1 MIRSGSTILVLAP
14 HTDDGE
20 IGCGATLSKLLDLNC
35 KIYYLAFCTC
45 DSNLPDGFPNGT
57 LEAELREAT
66 KVLSIPKENVIV
78 KDFQVRCLSYERQA
92 VLDILVA
99 LNKEISPDVVFAPT
113 LEDLH
118 QDHSTV
124 TQEAIRAF
132 KTKTLLCYEMPWN
145 NFSFEI
151 GINSDKFPE
160 ISGER
165 KFSPMD
171 RSLRRELKSAFGNNN
186 YWFNTSKFKN
196 AVEIKIK
203 SKKEII
209 EFLVPKEMVST
220 SSVRLFVLWT
230 TLPSIVL
237 IIIALIFLKN
247 QTRPLVKLAKAA
259 EKFGKGDYINDFI
272 PSGAQEIRKAS
283 YEFDRMA
290 KRINRHLNQRAEM
303 LSGISHDLRTPL
315 TRLKLQLAML
325 KQKEI
330 SEKMS
335 KDIDEMEKMLNDY
348 LQFAKTQTQEST
360 EKINLNNLLR
370 SISKGFESNKISLDE
385 DESKI
390 FLNGRPSAL
399 KRSFEN
405 VIQNGLTY
413 GSNVKIKVQKG
424 NKRALVTIEDDGP
437 GIPEDQ
443 YKNVFK
449 PFFRLD
455 KSRSLNQS
463 GVGLGLAIVE
473 DIINSHG
480 GNIQLGKSKYGGLQV
495 KISLPF

>member
-1 MIRSGSTILVLAP
+1 MFSGFNRLIKIILPKRLFYRALIIVAAPIIILQFIITIVFYDSIWIKANKNTTRS
-14 HTDDGE
+14 
-20 IGCGATLSKLLDLNC
+20 
-35 KIYYLAFCTC
+35 
-45 DSNLPDGFPNGT
+45 
-57 LEAELREAT
+57 
-66 KVLSIPKENVIV
+66 
-78 KDFQVRCLSYERQA
+78 
-92 VLDILVA
+92 LVA
-99 LNKEISPDVVFAPT
+99 QL
-113 LEDLH
+113 
-118 QDHSTV
+118 
-124 TQEAIRAF
+124 
-132 KTKTLLCYEMPWN
+132 KTIEEVYQNDKKNLDFFTDSYKN
-145 NFSFEI
+145 NFNFEI
-151 GINSDKFPE
+151 GINQETFPKN
-160 ISGER
+160 SGER

-171 RSLRRELKSAFGNNN
+171 RSLRRELKSVFGNNN
-186 YWFNTSKFKN
+186 YWFSTSKFKN
-196 AVEIKIK
+196 AVEIKIR
-203 SKKEII
+203 SKEDVI

-230 TLPSIVL
+230 TLPSLVL

-247 QTRPLVKLAKAA
+247 QTKPLVKLAKAA
-259 EKFGKGDYINDFI
+259 ERFGKGDYVNDFRA
-272 PSGAQEIRKAS
+272 SGSQEIRKAAF
-283 YEFDRMA
+283 EFDRMA

-325 KQKEI
+325 KQKDI
-330 SEKMS
+330 SEKMT

-348 LQFAKTQTQEST
+348 LHFAKTQTQEST
-360 EKINLNNLLR
+360 TKINIKNTLDTIKNEFDNDKIIFENNGEIVELQ
-370 SISKGFESNKISLDE
+370 
-385 DESKI
+385 
-390 FLNGRPSAL
+390 GRPIAL

-405 VIQNGLTY
+405 IIQNGLTY
-413 GSNVKIKVQKG
+413 GNKVYVNVQKG

-480 GNIQLGKSKYGGLQV
+480 GNIQLGKSKYNGLQI
-495 KISLPF
+495 KISLPL

>member
-1 MIRSGSTILVLAP
+1 MFYGLNKLIKVVLPKRLFYRALIIVAAPIIILQLIITIV
-14 HTDDGE
+14 
-20 IGCGATLSKLLDLNC
+20 
-35 KIYYLAFCTC
+35 FF
-45 DSNLPDGFPNGT
+45 DSIWIKANKNT
-57 LEAELREAT
+57 TRA
-66 KVLSIPKENVIV
+66 
-78 KDFQVRCLSYERQA
+78 
-92 VLDILVA
+92 LVA
-99 LNKEISPDVVFAPT
+99 QL
-113 LEDLH
+113 
-118 QDHSTV
+118 
-124 TQEAIRAF
+124 
-132 KTKTLLCYEMPWN
+132 KTIIEVYQNDKKNLDFLTDSYKN
-145 NFSFEI
+145 NFNFEI
-151 GINSDKFPE
+151 GINKEDFPD
-160 ISGER
+160 ITGER

-171 RSLRRELKSAFGNNN
+171 RSLRRELKSTFGNNN
-186 YWFNTSKFKN
+186 YWFSTSKFKN
-196 AVEIKIK
+196 AVEIKVK
-203 SKKEII
+203 SNSEVI

-259 EKFGKGDYINDFI
+259 EKFGKGDYVNDFR
-272 PSGAQEIRKAS
+272 PSGAQEIRKAA

-290 KRINRHLNQRAEM
+290 KRINRHLNQRSEM

-315 TRLKLQLAML
+315 TRLKLQLAMIN
-325 KQKEI
+325 QKEL
-330 SEKMS
+330 SDQMS

-348 LQFAKTQTQEST
+348 LQFAKTQSQEAT
-360 EKINLNNLLR
+360 TNINLNNLLIDLKK
-370 SISKGFESNKISLDE
+370 SINSENFKISCPE
-385 DESKI
+385 NI
-390 FLNGRPSAL
+390 NLNCRPQAL

-405 VIQNGLTY
+405 IILNGLTY
-413 GSNVKIKVQKG
+413 GKNIYVTATKSSNRTVI
-424 NKRALVTIEDDGP
+424 LFEDDGP

-449 PFFRLD
+449 PFLRLD

-480 GNIQLGKSKYGGLQV
+480 GNIQLGESKYNGLLV

>member
-1 MIRSGSTILVLAP
+1 MFFGLNKFIKVVLPKRLFYRALIIVAAPTIILQLIITIVFYDSIWIKANKNSTRA
-14 HTDDGE
+14 
-20 IGCGATLSKLLDLNC
+20 
-35 KIYYLAFCTC
+35 
-45 DSNLPDGFPNGT
+45 
-57 LEAELREAT
+57 
-66 KVLSIPKENVIV
+66 
-78 KDFQVRCLSYERQA
+78 
-92 VLDILVA
+92 LVA
-99 LNKEISPDVVFAPT
+99 QLK
-113 LEDLH
+113 
-118 QDHSTV
+118 TV
-124 TQEAIRAF
+124 QEVYQNDKKNLDF
-132 KTKTLLCYEMPWN
+132 LTDSYKN
-145 NFSFEI
+145 NFNFEI
-151 GINSDKFPE
+151 GIYQEKLPDV
-160 ISGER
+160 SGER
-165 KFSPMD
+165 RYSPMD

-186 YWFNTSKFKN
+186 YWFSTSKYKN

-203 SKKEII
+203 SENDVI
-209 EFLVPKEMVST
+209 EFLVPKEMVAA

-259 EKFGKGDYINDFI
+259 ERFGKGDYVNDFR
-272 PSGAQEIRKAS
+272 PSGAQEIRKAA

-290 KRINRHLNQRAEM
+290 KRINRHLNQRSEM

-325 KQKEI
+325 KQKDL

-348 LQFAKTQTQEST
+348 LQYSKTQTQEQSSEIQLQKLFEEIYSNLNT
-360 EKINLNNLLR
+360 KNLSINLSENIIL
-370 SISKGFESNKISLDE
+370 K
-385 DESKI
+385 
-390 FLNGRPSAL
+390 GRPVAL
-399 KRSFEN
+399 RRSFEN
-405 VIQNGLTY
+405 VIQNGLAY
-413 GSNVKIKVQKG
+413 GKRVFVEIQKSSNRV
-424 NKRALVTIEDDGP
+424 LVIVEDDGP

-455 KSRSLNQS
+455 KSRSLNNS

-480 GNIQLGKSKYGGLQV
+480 GSIQLGKSKYKGLQV

>member
-1 MIRSGSTILVLAP
+1 MLSGLNNFIKYIL
-14 HTDDGE
+14 
-20 IGCGATLSKLLDLNC
+20 
-35 KIYYLAFCTC
+35 
-45 DSNLPDGFPNGT
+45 
-57 LEAELREAT
+57 
-66 KVLSIPKENVIV
+66 PKRLFYRALIIV
-78 KDFQVRCLSYERQA
+78 A
-92 VLDILVA
+92 
-99 LNKEISPDVVFAPT
+99 APT
-113 LEDLH
+113 IILQLIITIVFYDSIWIKANKNITRSLVN
-118 QDHSTV
+118 QL
-124 TQEAIRAF
+124 
-132 KTKTLLCYEMPWN
+132 KTIEEVYQNDKKNLDFFTDSYKN
-145 NFSFEI
+145 NFNFEI
-151 GINSDKFPE
+151 GINQETFPDN
-160 ISGER
+160 SGER

-171 RSLRRELKSAFGNNN
+171 RSLRRELKSVFGNNN
-186 YWFNTSKFKN
+186 YWFNTFKFKN
-196 AVEIKIK
+196 AVEIKIR
-203 SKKEII
+203 SGSDVI

-230 TLPSIVL
+230 TLPSLLL

-247 QTRPLVKLAKAA
+247 QTKPLVKLAKAA
-259 EKFGKGDYINDFI
+259 ERFGKGDYVNDFRA
-272 PSGAQEIRKAS
+272 SGSQEIRKAAF
-283 YEFDRMA
+283 EFDRMA

-330 SEKMS
+330 SERMS

-360 EKINLNNLLR
+360 TNINLYSLLNSLKEDLDNEKVNLKVNDEKIIL
-370 SISKGFESNKISLDE
+370 EC
-385 DESKI
+385 
-390 FLNGRPSAL
+390 RPTAL

-405 VIQNGLTY
+405 IIQNGLSY
-413 GSNVKIKVQKG
+413 GNNVYVEIQKG
-424 NKRALVTIEDDGP
+424 NNRALVIFEDDGP

-455 KSRSLNQS
+455 KSRSLNKS

-480 GNIQLGKSKYGGLQV
+480 GKIQLGKSKYNGLQV
-495 KISLPF
+495 KIFLPF